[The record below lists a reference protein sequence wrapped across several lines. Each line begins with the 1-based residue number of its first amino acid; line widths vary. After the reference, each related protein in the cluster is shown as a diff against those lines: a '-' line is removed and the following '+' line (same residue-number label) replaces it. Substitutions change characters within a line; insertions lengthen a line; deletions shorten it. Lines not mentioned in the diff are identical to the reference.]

1 MKITLELVL
10 VFAQMLQIAIR
21 TVPNPLP
28 VFLVRVV
35 VINYLVLKQVS
46 RTLLGLH
53 KFVLAEFRVDGNLVS
68 LA

>member
-1 MKITLELVL
+1 
-10 VFAQMLQIAIR
+10 MLQIAIR

-28 VFLVRVV
+28 VFLVRVM
-35 VINYLVLKQVS
+35 VIDYLVLKQLR

-53 KFVLAEFRVDGNLVS
+53 KFVLAELRVDGHLVS